1 MQKTKIEWTDYVY
14 NPVKGLCPGVYTEC
28 AEFCY
33 ARKIYKRFN
42 FDPIIRLDKKELNC
56 PMPKKPSRI
65 FTGSTFDY
73 SFARE
78 SWIIK
83 ILDIIKNNPQ
93 HTFIFLTKNPNLYDN
108 FVFPINC
115 WLGMMIFGSKKNISS
130 GQNIE
135 RYLFLKFKN
144 MDLPNLKFISFEPL
158 LRDTLGDED
167 LKGIGWVIIGAQT
180 RPNIQPKPEW
190 VNKIIHRATI
200 NKCKIFL
207 KDNLEYN
214 PDKLNLNSIEWK
226 YLFRQI
232 PKSKE
237 VGNDTANFSLAEN

>member
-1 MQKTKIEWTDYVY
+1 MQTTKIEWVL
-14 NPVKGLCPGVYTEC
+14 NPDGSKGKSWNPLKGRCPGVYAEC

-42 FDPIIRLDKKELNC
+42 LDPTIRLDETELNC
-56 PMPKKPSRI
+56 RMPKKPSRI
-65 FTGSTFDY
+65 FAGSTFDY

-93 HTFIFLTKNPNLYDN
+93 HIFIFLTKNPVWYSQHLW
-108 FVFPINC
+108 PGNC
-115 WLGMMIFGSKKNISS
+115 WLGMTVYGSASLSSFAKCLESERFKYFKKMN
-130 GQNIE
+130 
-135 RYLFLKFKN
+135 
-144 MDLPNLKFISFEPL
+144 LPNLKFISFEPL
-158 LRDTLGDED
+158 LQDALGDED
-167 LKGIGWVIIGAQT
+167 LKGIGWVILGAKT
-180 RPNIQPKPEW
+180 KPNVQPKPEW
-190 VNKIIHRATI
+190 VNKIIHSATI

-237 VGNDTANFSLAEN
+237 N